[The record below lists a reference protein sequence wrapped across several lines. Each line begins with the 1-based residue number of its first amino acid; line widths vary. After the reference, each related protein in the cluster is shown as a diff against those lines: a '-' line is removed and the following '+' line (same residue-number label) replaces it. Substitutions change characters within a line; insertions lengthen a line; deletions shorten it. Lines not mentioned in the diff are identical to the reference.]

1 MRIPELRSVNI
12 RERDGINLPAA
23 LTLSVCIPDSC
34 LPSEVFQGDIPLLI
48 GVDLYCTTKDAN
60 ATLDAGDIS
69 FV

>member
-1 MRIPELRSVNI
+1 MKVRELGSISN
-12 RERDGINLPAA
+12 RESDDLQLPDA

-34 LPSEVFQGDIPLLI
+34 LPSEVFQSGELPLF